1 MSVDK
6 MVGQQVKSRALTS
19 DYGGAG
25 ISRAHCWINMEHK
38 REGEA
43 RVTAKLL

>member
-19 DYGGAG
+19 DFGRAA
-25 ISRAHCWINMEHK
+25 ISRVHCWINVEHK